1 MHLVVALWEVVPV
14 VIVIVVRSIV
24 LLETAVH
31 NCECLSNILVHI
43 SHGSSIG

>member
-1 MHLVVALWEVVPV
+1 M
-14 VIVIVVRSIV
+14 VIVIVVRIID

-31 NCECLSNILVHI
+31 NCESLSSVLVHI